1 MGLATDTNEDLSPLC
16 NEEVFVRESPGQ
28 PVGLAKLIGCL
39 LHITLVRLTGCHGDA
54 ALSVKVLVQALLDI
68 TQMITISDRI

>member
-1 MGLATDTNEDLSPLC
+1 MELATDTNEDLSPLC

-39 LHITLVRLTGCHGDA
+39 LHITLVRLTGCHGRD
-54 ALSVKVLVQALLDI
+54 
-68 TQMITISDRI
+68 TGG